1 MGPPNEPRGAAEWSR
16 KASPAPGWGVT
27 GSHFCHM
34 PHGSA
39 RFLPSEGTRP
49 LPPRPRVGLTS
60 REEQAVRGRVG
71 DTPSPHGPLSQPGQH
86 AGVFP
91 IHTVAQA
98 TTSAPSSRWP
108 ATQVRPWWG
117 ALGHLGD
124 LGSPCGKPPG
134 PQGPWTSWQEQRPLG
149 RRDGQATRP
158 PLPNCLIPQRA
169 LINGEIGRLSPGR
182 PRGGPLCP
190 CRDAAGLYRAVLP
203 QIARDRLTS
212 PALRGCRGDASPD
225 GDKGPSRSSRAAVIR
240 LTNRFKEHGGGCWR
254 LGVLAAGGAGGRG
267 CWSATQS
274 IRLFQETIFWHIPRG
289 LADSIIPASIA
300 RPAGMASLPRRP
312 RSGLTGGLSHLV
324 QTQHLRGPGRN
335 ENSEALVQSY
345 GDFHDRDRASGQC
358 VGPSESRHCEASYSR
373 SCPGHRTG

>member
-1 MGPPNEPRGAAEWSR
+1 MQTGVVGTAPGHRGLAGWLQGRGQGHVKLLLAEAGSGGGLAGLSARTTRGPSGGWGFLARWRVGPPNEPRGAAEWSR

-98 TTSAPSSRWP
+98 TTSALSSRWP

-134 PQGPWTSWQEQRPLG
+134 PQGPWTSWQEQWPLG

-158 PLPNCLIPQRA
+158 PCPIA
-169 LINGEIGRLSPGR
+169 SSPK
-182 PRGGPLCP
+182 
-190 CRDAAGLYRAVLP
+190 GL
-203 QIARDRLTS
+203 
-212 PALRGCRGDASPD
+212 
-225 GDKGPSRSSRAAVIR
+225 
-240 LTNRFKEHGGGCWR
+240 
-254 LGVLAAGGAGGRG
+254 
-267 CWSATQS
+267 
-274 IRLFQETIFWHIPRG
+274 
-289 LADSIIPASIA
+289 
-300 RPAGMASLPRRP
+300 
-312 RSGLTGGLSHLV
+312 
-324 QTQHLRGPGRN
+324 
-335 ENSEALVQSY
+335 
-345 GDFHDRDRASGQC
+345 
-358 VGPSESRHCEASYSR
+358 
-373 SCPGHRTG
+373 